1 MRILRFGA
9 IALLGSLCWSAGL
22 ASADGGAAALLP
34 FQGAQA
40 AKVRQSVQRGLAAAE
55 VELVPL
61 KRVTATVKKTK
72 GYAKQ
77 AAKLGASA
85 LVRTRVR
92 RVEGRWVG
100 DTEVRNARG
109 QRIEKFRTTSSS
121 LTRLSNRVV
130 AGLMKT
136 GHMPLRGAPAAAKAK
151 PEVPGPTEPRLV
163 VRPFTGAQAAKI
175 RGASVRGLR
184 QEPVELFPNKQFT
197 AEARSM
203 GANLKSEGG
212 HVAPA
217 AALAVSG
224 LIEGDVLYEDRIWSA
239 YIRLVDGDSAKV
251 ISQHY
256 YDASTSTALAKS
268 VQANIGLDFRKDIRK
283 LGVAVPAAAAAA
295 PVAPVAVAS
304 STRDEPASAKEKE
317 EPKPKAKKKR
327 REDHRPAAVDI
338 EVDFRVVHRTFKYND
353 VLPNDTRGDLRD
365 YTLQAGP
372 GVGIKFQ
379 YYPGAHFTAGVGAQ
393 FGIDFEW
400 ERLFNFDSTR
410 TEEQADGTDRTLTF
424 PTESQQFLI
433 GLRWRYPK
441 GRWEPSVVLGYGV
454 HRFSFGVS
462 GPPVLGE
469 DNTAG
474 VPSVKYEFVRV
485 GGGFR
490 VEIGKQKLF
499 ILGASIAFRG
509 TFSVGGIGT
518 NVWFP
523 EAKAN
528 GMDALLMMGFA
539 LPKGFEI
546 RLSGDYRRYGFD
558 LNPVPGEAPYVAG
571 GALDQYFG
579 GALGVAWRR

>member
-1 MRILRFGA
+1 MQILRFGA
-9 IALLGSLCWSAGL
+9 MTLLLSLCSSSGL
-22 ASADGGAAALLP
+22 ASADDGSVALLP

-40 AKVRQSVQRGLAAAE
+40 AKVRQNVQKGLAAAE
-55 VELVPL
+55 VDLVSL
-61 KRVTATVKKTK
+61 KRVTAVVKSTK

-77 AAKLGASA
+77 AAKLDASM

-100 DTEVRNARG
+100 DTEVRNAKG
-109 QRIEKFRTTSSS
+109 QRVEKFRNTSSS
-121 LTRLSNRVV
+121 LTRLSNRIV

-136 GHMPLRGAPAAAKAK
+136 GRMPLAGAARAAGAAPQAEPETPA
-151 PEVPGPTEPRLV
+151 PTQPRLV
-163 VRPFTGAQAAKI
+163 IRPFTGAQAGKI
-175 RGASVRGLR
+175 RGATVRGLR
-184 QEPVELFPNKQFT
+184 SEPVEMFPNKQFD
-197 AEARSM
+197 AKAKSM
-203 GANLKSEGG
+203 GVNLKAEGG

-217 AALAVSG
+217 SALAVSG
-224 LIEGDVLYEDRIWSA
+224 LIDGDVLYEDRVWSA
-239 YIRLVDGDSAKV
+239 YIRLVDGNSAKV

-256 YDASTSTALAKS
+256 YDASTSAALAKS
-268 VQANIGLDFRKDIRK
+268 VQANIGSDFRKDIRK
-283 LGVAVPAAAAAA
+283 LGVAVPGAAVAAPIAAAT
-295 PVAPVAVAS
+295 PTRGE
-304 STRDEPASAKEKE
+304 STESKKQEKDEPKAQTKTKR
-317 EPKPKAKKKR
+317 PKR
-327 REDHRPAAVDI
+327 DRPAAVDI
-338 EVDFRVVHRTFKYND
+338 EIDFRVVHRTFNYKD
-353 VLPNDTRGDLRD
+353 ELRGDLRD
-365 YTLQAGP
+365 YKLTAGP

-379 YYPGAHFTAGVGAQ
+379 YFPGAHFTAGVGAQ

-400 ERLFNFDSTR
+400 ERLFKIDSTR
-410 TEEQADGTDRTLTF
+410 ADGATF

-441 GRWEPSVVLGYGV
+441 GRWEPSVVIGYGV
-454 HRFSFGVS
+454 HRFSFGLS
-462 GPPVLGE
+462 GPPVPGE

-474 VPSVKYEFVRV
+474 IPSVKYEFVRV

-490 VEIGKQKLF
+490 VEIGKKELF
-499 ILGASIAFRG
+499 ILAASIAFRG

-528 GMDALLMMGFA
+528 GMDALLMIGFA

-558 LNPVPGEAPYVAG
+558 LNPVPPDPPYVAG

-579 GALGVAWRR
+579 GALGVAWRY

>member
-9 IALLGSLCWSAGL
+9 MALLWSLCWSAGL
-22 ASADGGAAALLP
+22 ASAEDGAAALLP

-40 AKVRQSVQRGLAAAE
+40 AKVRQRVQRGLAAAE

-61 KRVTATVKKTK
+61 KQVTATVKETK

-100 DTEVRNARG
+100 DTEVRNTKG
-109 QRIEKFRTTSSS
+109 QRIEKFRTSSSS
-121 LTRLSNRVV
+121 LTRFSNRVV

-136 GHMPLRGAPAAAKAK
+136 GHMPLRGASAAAKAK
-151 PEVPGPTEPRLV
+151 PEVSAPTQPRLV

-184 QEPVELFPNKQFT
+184 PEPVELFPNKQFS
-197 AEARSM
+197 AKARSM

-224 LIEGDVLYEDRIWSA
+224 LIEGDVLYEDRVWSV

-268 VQANIGLDFRKDIRK
+268 VQTNIGSDFRKDIRK
-283 LGVAVPAAAAAA
+283 FGVVVPGTAVAA
-295 PVAPVAVAS
+295 PVTVARSTPDESAS
-304 STRDEPASAKEKE
+304 EKEKE
-317 EPKPKAKKKR
+317 KEKDELKPKAKKELRKD
-327 REDHRPAAVDI
+327 ERPAAVDI
-338 EVDFRVVHRTFKYND
+338 EVDFRVVHRTFDYND
-353 VLPNDTRGDLRD
+353 VLPNDPRGDLRD
-365 YTLQAGP
+365 YKLQAGP

-393 FGIDFEW
+393 FGVDFEW
-400 ERLFNFDSTR
+400 ERLFKIDSTR
-410 TEEQADGTDRTLTF
+410 LDAAGEEQSF

-462 GPPVLGE
+462 GPPVPGE

-490 VEIGKQKLF
+490 VEIGKKELF

-509 TFSVGGIGT
+509 AFAVGGIGT